1 VNTAAPL
8 HPRRL
13 FAVRYC
19 SPAEYALRVTFE
31 IVMAAGT
38 FAALRWIPPAFRQQG
53 LASWAFPWQ
62 ATAVAVLAA
71 VAVQGVAL
79 LRLRGKEPAS

>member
-1 VNTAAPL
+1 MNTAAPL
-8 HPRRL
+8 HPRRF

-19 SPAEYALRVTFE
+19 RPGEYVLRVAFE

-38 FAALRWIPPAFRQQG
+38 FAALRWIPPVFRQQG

-62 ATAVAVLAA
+62 AAVVAALAA